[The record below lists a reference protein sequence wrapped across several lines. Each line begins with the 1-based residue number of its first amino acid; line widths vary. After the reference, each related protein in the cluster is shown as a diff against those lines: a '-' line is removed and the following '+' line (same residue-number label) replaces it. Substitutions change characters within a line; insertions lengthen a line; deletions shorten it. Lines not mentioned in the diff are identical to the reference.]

1 MKIKKSKPFI
11 QRVGRATSR
20 GILNAGGAVGS
31 VLFLFGKGLMRGIQD
46 VSSELEKEKNN
57 ER

>member
-1 MKIKKSKPFI
+1 MRIKKRKPFI

-20 GILNAGGAVGS
+20 GVMHAGGAVGK

-46 VSSELEKEKNN
+46 VSSELEKDKKND
-57 ER
+57 